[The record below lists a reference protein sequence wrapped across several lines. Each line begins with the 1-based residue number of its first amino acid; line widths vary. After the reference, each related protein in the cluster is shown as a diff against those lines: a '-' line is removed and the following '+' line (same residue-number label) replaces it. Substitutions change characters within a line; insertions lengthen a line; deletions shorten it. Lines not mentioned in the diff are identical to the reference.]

1 MELGQQTEVECA
13 RSHILHSSAVAL
25 EHRLCAPDLGLLGP
39 SAMRLIPPSALE
51 RTGRDQM
58 CILAN
63 STL

>member
-1 MELGQQTEVECA
+1 MECA
-13 RSHILHSSAVAL
+13 QLHVLRSSVVVL
-25 EHRLCAPDLGLLGP
+25 EHWLCTLDAGALDLGLLGLSAVRTIAP
-39 SAMRLIPPSALE
+39 SAFE